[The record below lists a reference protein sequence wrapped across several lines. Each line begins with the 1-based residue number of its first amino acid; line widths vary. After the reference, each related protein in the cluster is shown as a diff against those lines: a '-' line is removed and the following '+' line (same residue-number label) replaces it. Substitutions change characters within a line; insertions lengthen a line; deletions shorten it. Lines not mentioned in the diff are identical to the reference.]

1 MNDFGRLLEKETP
14 RLRRYAI
21 ALTRNMSR
29 ADDLVQDTLRPGNC
43 EAMLLAVGYQPSRL
57 APLFSRRVP
66 VWALIPVLARCRDIC
81 DPKPFV
87 WTKSAEG
94 GRSAAKRYGRRR
106 RFSRMPTAPRVID
119 KHIRRRLRRVGG
131 PDRCRSLSSWAR
143 TSSRSAV
150 LGLFLP

>member
-1 MNDFGRLLEKETP
+1 LLHQTTIERSRTLMYINQGGDWRRHHLRRRWCRSFRDEFPFGRSSP
-14 RLRRYAI
+14 
-21 ALTRNMSR
+21 
-29 ADDLVQDTLRPGNC
+29 
-43 EAMLLAVGYQPSRL
+43 
-57 APLFSRRVP
+57 FSP
-66 VWALIPVLARCRDIC
+66 AAGDIC

-131 PDRCRSLSSWAR
+131 PDRYRSLSSWAR

-150 LGLFLP
+150 LGLVLPW